1 MKYIINLILLAAIV
15 VAGYLLYSGINEPIA
30 FNAQKESRKNAVAD
44 RLIEIRESQEIYRAI
59 TGEFAHNFDTLIQ
72 VLKTDSIPFVQVFE
86 DPDDPTN
93 EDKYVYKT
101 LYSNALDSVN
111 AMGIKLDSLK
121 YVPFAKSGV
130 TFDFYGDTMTYQ
142 KTIVSVTEVGTRWKN
157 FMGKYADPRFRKYD
171 QSYDPERMIK
181 FGDKNSPNLSGNW
194 E

>member
-30 FNAQKESRKNAVAD
+30 FNSQKEARKNAVAD
-44 RLIEIRESQEIYRAI
+44 RLIQIRESQEIYRSI
-59 TGEFAHNFDTLIQ
+59 TGEFAHNFDTLVQ

-86 DPDDPTN
+86 DPEDPTN

-101 LYSNALDSVN
+101 LYSNALDSVM
-111 AMGIKLDSLK
+111 AMGINLDSLR
-121 YVPFAKSGV
+121 YVPYAASGT

-142 KTIVSVTEVGTRWKN
+142 KTIVSITEVGTRWKN
-157 FMGKYADPRFRKYD
+157 FMGEYADPRFRKYD

-181 FGDKNSPNLSGNW
+181 FGDRNSPNLSGNW